1 MPPKLMAAFF
11 NINVMTIPS
20 SEHIVHEITRSGKTM
35 LDPVLQKPTIPKN
48 IKYAQARERVVW

>member
-1 MPPKLMAAFF
+1 MAAFF